1 MTVIGIRSALLAIAV
16 SLATAATSAQAADE
30 VCNVARHKVNLN
42 FSAKDI
48 NGKDVRL
55 SQYKGQVVLVNFW
68 ATWCVPCRREIPS
81 LMALYRDY
89 KDRGFVVLGVSVDK
103 EVRLVKPYA
112 RSMKMNYPVLIGA
125 GRDQFNEA
133 FGPFVGFPT
142 SVILE
147 RDGTVCVR
155 HIGLP
160 SRSLLERQVDALL
173 SG

>member
-1 MTVIGIRSALLAIAV
+1 
-16 SLATAATSAQAADE
+16 
-30 VCNVARHKVNLN
+30 
-42 FSAKDI
+42 
-48 NGKDVRL
+48 
-55 SQYKGQVVLVNFW
+55 
-68 ATWCVPCRREIPS
+68 
-81 LMALYRDY
+81 
-89 KDRGFVVLGVSVDK
+89 
-103 EVRLVKPYA
+103 
-112 RSMKMNYPVLIGA
+112 MNYPVLIGA

>member
-1 MTVIGIRSALLAIAV
+1 MSPVLLVFASLLASFV
-16 SLATAATSAQAADE
+16 PTAHAADK

-55 SQYKGQVVLVNFW
+55 NQFKGQVVLVNFW

-81 LMALYRDY
+81 LTALYRDY
-89 KDRGFVVLGVSVDK
+89 KDRGLVVLGVSVDK
-103 EVRLVKPYA
+103 EVRLIKPFA
-112 RSMKMNYPVLIGA
+112 RTMKMNYPVLIGA
-125 GRDQFNEA
+125 GHEEFAET
-133 FGPFVGFPT
+133 FGPFIGFPT
-142 SVILE
+142 SVIME

-160 SRSLLERQVDALL
+160 SRSLLETQIDALL
-173 SG
+173 SD